1 MMVGLLGGTFDP
13 IHMGHLDVADAAR
26 LAIGLDHI
34 LLVPANVPPHRAAPR
49 ASAAHRFAMAA
60 LAVQDRP
67 ELRVSD
73 LEMLSN
79 EPSYFSTTLD
89 RLRARGVDTRTICF
103 VMGADAF
110 REIRTWKAFPEIL
123 DRCHF
128 VVVSRP
134 GSPAPALRAALP
146 ELSGRMIDAAG
157 MVRFDTGSK
166 PRIILVDAPTAA
178 VSSTDVRRR
187 VAASESIAG
196 LVPDQVARHISK
208 HGLYAERA

>member
-1 MMVGLLGGTFDP
+1 MVGLLGGTFDP
-13 IHMGHLDVADAAR
+13 IHMGHLDVAEAAR
-26 LAIGLDHI
+26 VAIGLDHI
-34 LLVPANVPPHRAAPR
+34 LLVPANVPPHRAAPK
-49 ASAAHRFAMAA
+49 ASSAHRFAMAA
-60 LAVQDRP
+60 LGVQDRP
-67 ELRVSD
+67 DLRVSD

-79 EPSYFSTTLD
+79 EPSFTSTTLD
-89 RLRARGVDTRTICF
+89 RLRAAGGDPGTICF
-103 VMGADAF
+103 VIGADAF

-134 GSPAPALRAALP
+134 GSPAPALRAVLP

-157 MVRFDTGSK
+157 MLRFDTGGE
-166 PRIILVDAPTAA
+166 PRILLVDAPTAP

-196 LVPDQVARHISK
+196 LVPDPVARHIRK
-208 HGLYAERA
+208 HGLYLE